1 MAFPPFPKRRDYPS
15 SKAFSDPRHP
25 GPGENTQLGPFGAPI
40 FDPKQ
45 LNNPFVSQKDNPDPR
60 GFATNSRFD
69 DETAARSF
77 EKISNQSLTDYPSF
91 GEEDRN
97 IAATSFLEKYAQSVD
112 RGLIGED
119 ERISSAT
126 LGRIASQPA
135 AAGSNERS
143 PNTAGKFPNQGVNV

>member
-1 MAFPPFPKRRDYPS
+1 MAFPPFPSRRTGPAAD
-15 SKAFSDPRHP
+15 AFARGERP
-25 GPGENTQLGPFGAPI
+25 GGEMLGRFKKGI

-45 LNNPFVSQKDNPDPR
+45 LDNPFLSQKGNPDPS
-60 GFATNSRFD
+60 GFAANNQFSSD
-69 DETAARSF
+69 VAA
-77 EKISNQSLTDYPSF
+77 QSEQKMVNLSQTDAPSF
-91 GEEDRN
+91 GDDRD
-97 IAATSFLEKYAQSVD
+97 IAANEFLAKYAQSVD
-112 RGLIGED
+112 RGLIAQE